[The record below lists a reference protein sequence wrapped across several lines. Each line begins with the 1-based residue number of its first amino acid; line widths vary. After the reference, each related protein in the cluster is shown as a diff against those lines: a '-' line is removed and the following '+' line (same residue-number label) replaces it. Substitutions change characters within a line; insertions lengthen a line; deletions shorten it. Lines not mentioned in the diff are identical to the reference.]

1 MFLNFKKQPIK
12 DDAGRIKALENI
24 RELENTTNKF
34 IAATNRQLYLK

>member
-12 DDAGRIKALENI
+12 NNESHIKALENI
-24 RELENTTNKF
+24 RTLEDTTNKF